1 MADKDIDQA
10 RHRLRHAREISQE
23 RAADFWQRT
32 ILEGRVQRQAGTQ
45 MSEGNK
51 PEQRPPQPRP
61 W

>member
-32 ILEGRVQRQAGTQ
+32 ILEGRVQRQAGAQ
-45 MSEGNK
+45 MNEGKK

-61 W
+61 S